1 MQYQSLYHI
10 LRSLSST
17 FPFSGPDEA
26 VSIRKPEDAGLIAAV
41 MAAYDRAY
49 HRHRIGVEQYFA
61 GFHDLIIFSIIMS
74 IPKVNSASSSM
85 PLKSTRCIMKV
96 IQDFYLSGILCMEM
110 FYGFIEE

>member
-1 MQYQSLYHI
+1 MMAFDFGIKLPAFA
-10 LRSLSST
+10 R
-17 FPFSGPDEA
+17 
-26 VSIRKPEDAGLIAAV
+26 LIAAV
-41 MAAYDRAY
+41 MTAYDRAY

-74 IPKVNSASSSM
+74 VPKVNSASSSM
-85 PLKSTRCIMKV
+85 PVKSTRCIMKV